1 MQYDKFVEL
10 HEQFPIG
17 RYEVN
22 SLQLLDLLSH
32 KGFTGIETRVLHLGS
47 FKLDPQEVAKRLGS
61 DQHPRLDGINITCLD
76 GTIIID
82 EPNHS
87 HD

>member
-1 MQYDKFVEL
+1 MQYDKFIEL
-10 HEQFPIG
+10 HEQFPVG

-32 KGFTGIETRVLHLGS
+32 KGFTGIETRVLHMGS
-47 FKLDPQEVAKRLGS
+47 FPLDTDEVAKRLN
-61 DQHPRLDGINITCLD
+61 QHPRLDGINITCLD

>member
-1 MQYDKFVEL
+1 MQYDKFIEL

-17 RYEVN
+17 RYEMN
-22 SLQLLDLLSH
+22 SLQLLDLMSH
-32 KGFTGIETRVLHLGS
+32 KGFKGIETRVLHMGS
-47 FKLDPQEVAKRLGS
+47 FPLDANEVANRLKS
-61 DQHPRLDGINITCLD
+61 DQHPRLDGINVTCLD
-76 GTIIID
+76 GIIIID